1 MSVIMKNI
9 MSFIIQR
16 SKGLICNDSS
26 KLGIILWG
34 LLIISAI
41 FIPEGDYFNLVLDV
55 LKLGVSFLIFHF
67 IFNKFTYSNNFIV
80 RLMQKIVIYI
90 ICVKFCLYLFSFV
103 DILDTIHCDSDDED
117 SEDESNKKDKN
128 DKKKSKGNMDAR
140 TAAVTAGGL
149 VGSAIAKTLPAA
161 MPPVNKAV
169 VVVGSSVATSM
180 GTYVGSSSG

>member
-1 MSVIMKNI
+1 MKNI
-9 MSFIIQR
+9 ISFILQR

-26 KLGIILWG
+26 KLGIILYG

-41 FIPEGDYFNLVLDV
+41 FIIYYFNLALDA

-128 DKKKSKGNMDAR
+128 DKKKSKGNDCYQ
-140 TAAVTAGGL
+140 
-149 VGSAIAKTLPAA
+149 S
-161 MPPVNKAV
+161 
-169 VVVGSSVATSM
+169 
-180 GTYVGSSSG
+180 

>member
-41 FIPEGDYFNLVLDV
+41 FIIYYFNLVLDV

-67 IFNKFTYSNNFIV
+67 IFNKFTYSNNIIV
-80 RLMQKIVIYI
+80 RLMQKIVVYF
-90 ICVKFCLYLFSFV
+90 ICVNICLYLFSFV
-103 DILDTIHCDSDDED
+103 DILDTIHCDSDSDPDIDRIPSPDPNIINSPLED
-117 SEDESNKKDKN
+117 GDNITPLNELVDVIFSY
-128 DKKKSKGNMDAR
+128 NMLELYLILFIIYILFYR
-140 TAAVTAGGL
+140 NHVYGISFFGFSC
-149 VGSAIAKTLPAA
+149 SAPAF
-161 MPPVNKAV
+161 
-169 VVVGSSVATSM
+169 TR
-180 GTYVGSSSG
+180 